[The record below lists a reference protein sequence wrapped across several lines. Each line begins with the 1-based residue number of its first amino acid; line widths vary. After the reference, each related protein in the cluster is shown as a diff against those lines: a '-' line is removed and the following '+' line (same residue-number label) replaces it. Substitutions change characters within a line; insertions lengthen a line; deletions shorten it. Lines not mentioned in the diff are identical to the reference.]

1 MRRCAMKVRYRWA
14 VVTAAVLSCSVVGA
28 AAPVSLERYGVDP
41 ARVTVSG
48 ISSGGYMAVQL
59 DVAYSS
65 LFSGVGVV
73 AAGPYGCA
81 DTGGSVNANAYRA
94 VGPCMAGGYSL
105 LQRWQCFWSF
115 ASCPGTNG
123 PDAAAS
129 INLARQKA

>member
-1 MRRCAMKVRYRWA
+1 
-14 VVTAAVLSCSVVGA
+14 
-28 AAPVSLERYGVDP
+28 
-41 ARVTVSG
+41 
-48 ISSGGYMAVQL
+48 
-59 DVAYSS
+59 AYSS
-65 LFSGVGVV
+65 VFSGVGVV

-129 INLARQKA
+129 INLARQKAEHQAIDPLSNLTRQRVFLLSGKEDKTVDPAVVDALHHFYAAFVPPANIEHEHLSGAAHTF